1 MMVVVF
7 LLGGMAYQYRFGLM
21 LEGIGIL
28 AKSRNTISPHRE
40 VKWSN
45 AEALDNE
52 NQMPNIILILADDL
66 GFNDITVNGG
76 GVAGGTVPTPN
87 IDSIAREGV
96 MFSNG
101 YAANATCAPSRA
113 ALMSGKYPT
122 RFGFEFTPTPSGM
135 MPMLAMMSE
144 TVDGRPPMVTH
155 FDEQEGDRIPYEKM
169 GLPSE
174 ETTLAETLKEAGY
187 YTSHIGKWHLGRSNG
202 MSAIEQGFDDSLLM
216 ASGLYMNEEDPLVV
230 NSYQDFDPLD
240 RFLWKALRFA
250 ASFNNSDWF
259 EPGGYLTDYYTEEAL
274 KVIKK
279 NRSRP
284 FFLYLAHWA
293 PHSPLQAT
301 KEDYD
306 ALSHIE
312 NHRLR
317 VYAAMIRAL
326 DRGVGKVLSS
336 LEKHGIAD
344 NTLVIFTSDNGGAGY
359 IGLAEVNQP
368 YRGWKMSFFEGG
380 LHVPYFMKWP
390 DKIAAGS
397 VFEAPVHHFDIFASA
412 AAAAGADITALEI
425 DGVNLIPYSSGE
437 MDDQVPHERLFWRSG
452 HYQTVLAGGWKMQ
465 RADRPDKV
473 RLHHLLNDPTEQN
486 NVAEENP
493 ERVASMMAMLDEH
506 NATQADP
513 AWPSMLE
520 AVIPIDRTSAEP
532 FEEGEEYN
540 YWPN

>member
-1 MMVVVF
+1 MVIVF
-7 LLGGMAYQYRFGLM
+7 LLGGLAYQYRFELM

-40 VKWSN
+40 VEWSDT
-45 AEALDNE
+45 EALDDE
-52 NQMPNIILILADDL
+52 KQMPNIILILADDL

-96 MFSNG
+96 MFTNG

-113 ALMSGKYPT
+113 ALMSGKYAT
-122 RFGFEFTPTPSGM
+122 RFGFEFAPTPTGM
-135 MPMLAMMSE
+135 MPMVAMMAG
-144 TVDGRPPMVTH
+144 TVEGRPSMVTH
-155 FDEQEGDRIPYEKM
+155 FDEQEGDRIPYEDM
-169 GLPSE
+169 GLPTE
-174 ETTLAETLKEAGY
+174 ETTLAEILKKAGY
-187 YTSHIGKWHLGRSNG
+187 YTAHIGKWHLGRSSG
-202 MSAIEQGFDDSLLM
+202 MSAIDQGFDDSLLM
-216 ASGLYMNEEDPLVV
+216 ASGLYMNEDDPLVV
-230 NSYQDFDPLD
+230 NSYQDFDPID
-240 RFLWKALRFA
+240 RFLWKGLRFA

-259 EPGGYLTDYYTEEAL
+259 EPGGYLTDYYTDEAL
-274 KVIKK
+274 KVIEK
-279 NRSRP
+279 NRDRP

-306 ALSHIE
+306 SLSHIE

-326 DRGVGKVLSS
+326 DRGVGKVLNS

-359 IGLAEVNQP
+359 IGLPEVNQP

-390 DKIAAGS
+390 DKIVAGS
-397 VFEAPVHHFDIFASA
+397 VIEAPVHHFDIFASA

-437 MDDQVPHERLFWRSG
+437 MDDQAPHERLFWRSG
-452 HYQTVLAGGWKMQ
+452 HYQMVLAGGWKMQ

-493 ERVASMMAMLDEH
+493 ERVARMMAMLDEH
-506 NATQADP
+506 NAAQADP

-532 FEEGEEYN
+532 YEPGEEYN